1 MTLKYSKRKYK
12 NNFII
17 MNYKYLFKF
26 IVIGDPSVGK
36 SCLTL

>member
-1 MTLKYSKRKYK
+1 MTYILKKSIY
-12 NNFII
+12 FINYI